1 MIAEEVVRLVVPGP
15 PVAWA
20 RARRRGGRYFTAPA
34 QAEYAERV
42 RQAWLMAGRPRLPDE
57 VVLAVRGDFHLPR
70 PASHY
75 GTGRNAGQLRPSA
88 PAWPLGKPDVDNLL
102 KAPLD
107 ALGGL
112 LYHDDA
118 HVGHVQGTRR
128 YASAGGPSTVLEVW
142 VYAAAAPGALTRA
155 A

>member
-1 MIAEEVVRLVVPGP
+1 MTAEVVRLIIPGP

-42 RQAWLMAGRPRLPDE
+42 RRAWLMAGRLRLPDG
-57 VVLAVRGDFHLPR
+57 VVVAVRGDFHLAR
-70 PASHY
+70 PAGHY
-75 GTGRNAGQLRPSA
+75 ATGRNAGQLRPSA
-88 PAWPLGKPDVDNLL
+88 PAWPLGRPDVDNLL

-107 ALGGL
+107 ALTGL
-112 LYHDDA
+112 LYRDDA

-128 YASAGGPSTVLEVW
+128 F
-142 VYAAAAPGALTRA
+142 TRA
-155 A
+155 RVGRARCSKCGPTRPRLPGR